1 MESIYEA
8 SGSLRCGNFV
18 FSSSFF
24 ILIDVSFTAFYK
36 AVIIHK
42 ASISL
47 ATTLQFLLQAY
58 GMIF

>member
-1 MESIYEA
+1 MESINEA
-8 SGSLRCGNFV
+8 SGSFRCGNFV
-18 FSSSFF
+18 ISSYF

>member
-1 MESIYEA
+1 MESINEA
-8 SGSLRCGNFV
+8 SGSFRCGNFV
-18 FSSSFF
+18 ISSSFF

>member
-47 ATTLQFLLQAY
+47 TTTLQFYYKLT
-58 GMIF
+58 G